1 MHQTIKHVVLT
12 TIALLAGAAA
22 IFAAVAWFGIYS
34 FAADAPHSAAV
45 SKLIASM
52 RQRSIEVRA
61 REVQVPDLSDAKR
74 IVQGAG
80 NYDAMCVGCH
90 LARGMQ
96 PTELSQGLY
105 PAPPKLAQDAVEPAQ
120 AFWVIKHGVK
130 ASGMPAWGKS
140 MGDEYIWNLVAFV
153 QQLPKLDEQRY
164 RERVSQSGGHEHGG
178 GESGPHGHGDAAAG
192 DGIQDP
198 AVELHHLNGAAMSAG
213 AAEAEPAKKKVHTH
227 ADGKQH
233 TH

>member
-1 MHQTIKHVVLT
+1 MRPTTKHVALT

-22 IFAAVAWFGIYS
+22 IFAAVTWFGIYS
-34 FAADAPHSAAV
+34 FAADEPHSAAV
-45 SKLIASM
+45 SNLITSM
-52 RQRSIEVRA
+52 RERSIEVRA
-61 REVQVPDLSDAKR
+61 RQVQVPDLGDAVR
-74 IVQGAG
+74 VVQGAG

-90 LARGMQ
+90 VAPGMP
-96 PTELSQGLY
+96 PTELSKGLY
-105 PAPPKLAQDAVEPAQ
+105 PAPPNLAEDTVEPAQ

-164 RERVSQSGGHEHGG
+164 REMVSQSGGHEHGG
-178 GESGPHGHGDAAAG
+178 GESGPHGHGDAAASG
-192 DGIQDP
+192 RIEDAAGEQ
-198 AVELHHLNGAAMSAG
+198 HHGMEAAASAG
-213 AAEAEPAKKKVHTH
+213 TAEVKPAKEKVHTH
-227 ADGKQH
+227 ADGKLH